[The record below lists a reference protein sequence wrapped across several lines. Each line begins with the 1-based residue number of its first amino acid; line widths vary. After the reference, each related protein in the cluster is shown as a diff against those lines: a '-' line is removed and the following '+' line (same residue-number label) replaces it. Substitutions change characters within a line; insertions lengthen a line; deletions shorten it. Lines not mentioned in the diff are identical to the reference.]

1 MAMVEATPRATTLGA
16 VAPSGVAPTGVAE
29 ARSAQAAL
37 TTVVGG
43 FDPALVTTRDAM
55 ALVEVFATVERL
67 GGAGKALAAKRVAEG
82 DLWRRKGY
90 KSPAEWLARTSG
102 SKVGEAVGVLQTAD
116 AMAGLD
122 ATTERFKAGTLSPRQ
137 ARAVAT
143 AAKADRNAEP
153 HLLEAAANGS
163 VNDLEAKA
171 REVRQAASRET
182 EEQRQARLHN
192 DRSLRTWIDQE
203 TGAGCGQWRL
213 PPAEHAALTA
223 DLEAR
228 ADRLLRQAKA
238 EGRTEPSEAYAADV
252 LLALL
257 RAQAAP
263 AAPDGWVRPD
273 GRVPPDGRVDPGGRV
288 RPGDRVGPDGRVSP
302 DGRIDLGG
310 RVGPDGRV
318 QADGRGADAVGG
330 GGAPTGVIPSTPVGT
345 APDAA
350 PGRRSGSLRDTKII
364 VRVDHAALQRGHA
377 EAGERCEIA
386 GIGPVPVSVVRE
398 WIAGDAF
405 KTAIVADGVDIRSVV
420 HLGRQPLALQVTALQ
435 WVHGRQCARRG
446 CTRTANL
453 EIDHVEEWA
462 ATRHTTLDELAP
474 LCPHDHDLK
483 TFHGF
488 TLGPPGPDGRRELIA
503 PGQTPIPLFD
513 DSG

>member
-1 MAMVEATPRATTLGA
+1 MAMVEMTGVTERRAPRTGLPPAATTPPGL
-16 VAPSGVAPTGVAE
+16 VE
-29 ARSAQAAL
+29 ARAAL
-37 TTVVGG
+37 AAVKAVVGA

-67 GGAGKALAAKRVAEG
+67 GAAGKALAAKRVAEG
-82 DLWRRKGY
+82 NLWRGHGHKT
-90 KSPAEWLARTSG
+90 PAEWLARTSG
-102 SKVGEAVGVLQTAD
+102 TKVGDAVGVLETAA
-116 AMAGLD
+116 AMEGLD

-143 AAKADRNAEP
+143 AAKADRHAEP

-163 VNDLEAKA
+163 VNDLEAEA
-171 REVRQAASRET
+171 RRVRQAASRET
-182 EEQRQARLHN
+182 EEQRQARLHAT
-192 DRSLRTWIDQE
+192 RSLRTWIDQE

-223 DLEAR
+223 ELEAR
-228 ADRLLRQAKA
+228 ADRLFRQARA
-238 EGRTEPSEAYAADV
+238 EGRAESSEAYAADA
-252 LLALL
+252 LLALIRSRSGPEP
-257 RAQAAP
+257 RARGGSLP
-263 AAPDGWVRPD
+263 GD
-273 GRVPPDGRVDPGGRV
+273 GRDDPAGEDPTDSVDAS
-288 RPGDRVGPDGRVSP
+288 GDD
-302 DGRIDLGG
+302 
-310 RVGPDGRV
+310 
-318 QADGRGADAVGG
+318 
-330 GGAPTGVIPSTPVGT
+330 
-345 APDAA
+345 A
-350 PGRRSGSLRDTKII
+350 PGRHRGSLRDTKII

-377 EAGERCEIA
+377 EPGELCEIA

-398 WIAGDAF
+398 WVAGDAF
-405 KTAIVADGVDIRSVV
+405 KAAIVADGVDIRSVV
-420 HLGRQPLALQVTALQ
+420 HLGRRPLALQHTSLQ

-462 ATRHTTLDELAP
+462 TTRHTTLDELAP

-488 TLGPPGPDGRRELIA
+488 TLGPPGPDGRRDLVP
-503 PGQTPIPLFD
+503 PGGSQAELFD